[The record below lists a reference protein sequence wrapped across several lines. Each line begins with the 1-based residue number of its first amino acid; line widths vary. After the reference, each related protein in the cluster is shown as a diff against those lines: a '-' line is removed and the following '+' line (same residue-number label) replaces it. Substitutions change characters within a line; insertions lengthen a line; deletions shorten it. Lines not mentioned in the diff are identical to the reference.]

1 MSSLKEVKS
10 NTSHPRLSVGHGN
23 IDLRKPSVTT
33 VLPDGDV
40 PDFEGLTADEA
51 ALVAL
56 GYKQE
61 FKREFSLWTTF
72 CVSFAVLGLLPSFA
86 STLVFGMGY
95 AGTGGMVWGWLISW
109 VFIQCVA
116 MGMAELCS
124 SMPTSGGLYYASA
137 VLAPPGYGPFAAW
150 ITGWSNWMTQ
160 VTGAPSVNYALAAMI
175 LAAASIT
182 HPNYVPTEYQT
193 FLLTVFIMLQHA
205 CISSMPTLWIARYNS
220 FGSTLN
226 MIGLVVV
233 IIMIPASVTG
243 TDTTPKFLPSSQVWS
258 IQNGTEWP
266 DGVAV
271 LMSFIAIIWTM
282 SGYDAP
288 FHLSE
293 ECSNASIASPRAIV
307 MTAGVGGLAGWALQ
321 LVVAYTVIDIPSVI
335 SSDLGQP
342 WASYLIQ
349 VMPQKIALAVLSLTI
364 VCAYSMGQGCM
375 VAASRVT
382 FAYARDGCFPGSWWI
397 KRVNKHTHTPVNAV
411 WFNTTIGICLLCLIF
426 GGSVAIGAIFSVGAI
441 AAYVA
446 FTIPIF
452 IKTFFVGDRF
462 RRGPWHLGK
471 FSKPIGMM
479 ACTFILVMMPILC
492 FPAER
497 GSDNTPQL
505 MNWTVVVYG
514 GPMTLVILWWF
525 ISARHWFK
533 GPVINVEHH
542 MLGRGDGV
550 VNGVETSDSDTPAYS
565 KKAELEGEVLPTI
578 EVR

>member
-1 MSSLKEVKS
+1 MSDRPI
-10 NTSHPRLSVGHGN
+10 TSHSSKSHPKQS

-33 VLPDGDV
+33 VLPQGDV

-86 STLVFGMGY
+86 STLYYGMGY

-109 VFIQCVA
+109 IFIQCVA
-116 MGMAELCS
+116 LGMAELCS

-150 ITGWSNWMTQ
+150 ITGWSNWCTQ
-160 VTGAPSVNYALAAMI
+160 VTGAPSVDYALAAMI

-182 HPNYVPTEYQT
+182 NPSYVPTEWQT
-193 FLLTVFIMLQHA
+193 FLLTVFIMLIHA
-205 CISSMPTLWIARYNS
+205 CISSMPTRWIATFNS
-220 FGSTLN
+220 YGSTLN
-226 MIGLVVV
+226 IIALLVV
-233 IIMIPASVTG
+233 IIMIPAAVTG
-243 TDTTPKFLPSSQVWS
+243 TDTTPKFFPSKQVWS
-258 IQNGTEWP
+258 IQNGTDWP

-293 ECSNASIASPRAIV
+293 ECSNAAVASPRAIV
-307 MTAGVGGLAGWALQ
+307 MTAGFGGIAGWALQ

-335 SSDLGQP
+335 GSDLGQP

-349 VMPQKIALAVLSLTI
+349 VMPQKTALAVLGLTI
-364 VCAYSMGQGCM
+364 VCAFMMGQGCM

-382 FAYARDGCFPGSWWI
+382 FAYARDDCFPFSSWI
-397 KRVNKHTHTPVNAV
+397 KKVNKTTYTPVNAV
-411 WFNTTIGICLLCLIF
+411 WFNTTIGCCLLLLIF
-426 GGSVAIGAIFSVGAI
+426 GGTVAIGAIFSVGAI

-471 FSKPIGMM
+471 FSKPVGMM
-479 ACTFILVMMPILC
+479 ACSFILVMMPILC
-492 FPAER
+492 FPSVK
-497 GSDNTPQL
+497 GSDLTAQL

-514 GPMTLVILWWF
+514 GPMTFVIIWWF
-525 ISARHWFK
+525 VSARKWFK

-542 MLGRGDGV
+542 MLGREDAV
-550 VNGVETSDSDTPAYS
+550 VEGVENSSESEAAFD
-565 KKAELEGEVLPTI
+565 KKAREEGESVPSKEI
-578 EVR
+578 N